1 MSVAIDLF
9 SNTSVDVVP
18 SFGQSSRG
26 ERFDIDLVKRLA
38 SDGSVV
44 SSDDNSVFDGFQ
56 SPDKLGV
63 VKAPSSVERNV
74 SGWVSISQSWEGR
87 VIANNPP
94 EKEFVAVISDKT
106 HSENPDEEVVIG
118 YESVLPSDIELIAEG
133 AVFFW
138 NVGAYRQR
146 VDSSGKIGPSKNKYE
161 LRFRRLPP
169 LSPDRLR
176 EIQDLSKRLSSL
188 IHGN

>member
-9 SNTSVDVVP
+9 SITSVDVVAV
-18 SFGQSSRG
+18 SGQSSRDEMLG
-26 ERFDIDLVKRLA
+26 IDLVKRLA
-38 SDGSVV
+38 NDGSAV
-44 SSDDNSVFDGFQ
+44 SSDDSTVFDSFQ
-56 SPDKLGV
+56 SPGKLAV
-63 VKAPSSVERNV
+63 VKAPSSVERNI

-87 VIANNPP
+87 VVANHPSD
-94 EKEFVAVISDKT
+94 KEFVAIISDKT
-106 HSENPDEEVVIG
+106 HPENPDEEVVIG
-118 YESVLPSDIELIAEG
+118 YESVLPSDVDLIAEG

-146 VDSSGKIGPSKNKYE
+146 VDASGKIGPSKNKYE